1 MNKCNIQLVFP
12 EEAKSVL
19 GTSAIPEFIDDSNP
33 PLQGDQIRLNG
44 LTLVVKARVWNLD
57 VKPPTLV
64 LELGLLAPQS

>member
-1 MNKCNIQLVFP
+1 MNKCNIQLVLP